1 METLDLLPERAFR
14 FLLGLARNP
23 AARRA
28 LEQHGFDAAERRR
41 GIALLDRVLTFIPED
56 EEDTVVAGAADE
68 IDRSDERILEQV
80 RLSLTRFPA
89 VRDRLLHGISAGT
102 GPDAVRAVRLLLD
115 RVEELER
122 SGTDREAVRVLA
134 ARGLPLRDRQRLRG
148 LIETAQSVR
157 DEAAEGGT
165 EAEYEALLIEL
176 RDWFD
181 EWTGFARLAIT
192 RRDILVRLGLAELK
206 PRDEGDPK

>member
-1 METLDLLPERAFR
+1 METLEQLPERAFR

-23 AARRA
+23 PARRA
-28 LEQHGFDAAERRR
+28 LEKHGFDAAERRR
-41 GIALLDRVLTFIPED
+41 GIVLLDRILTFVPED

-68 IDRSDERILEQV
+68 LDHSDERILEQV

-89 VRDRLLHGISAGT
+89 VRDRLLHGIVAGT
-102 GPDAVRAVRLLLD
+102 GPDAVKAVQVLLERID
-115 RVEELER
+115 ELER
-122 SGTDREAVRVLA
+122 SGDDREAVEVLA
-134 ARGLPLRDRQRLRG
+134 VRGLPTQDRKRLRG
-148 LIETAQSVR
+148 LIETAQSLR
-157 DEAAEGGT
+157 ETTEGGT
-165 EAEYEALLIEL
+165 ASEYEALLIEL

-206 PRDEGDPK
+206 LRDEGDPT